1 MPAVRSVAEIKTQLW
16 QELAL
21 KAELITD
28 GVAIT
33 QEALD
38 LIQPGVIAQEQVHSL
53 FEMDFDTH
61 DFELP
66 SGYDLPNGLSVGFR
80 WNKRSGNVITADGN
94 RAILLRDGH
103 EHGEVKFHPRP
114 GWYSEK
120 TSDGQDMS
128 TVGVLYRQPR
138 TVRRLQQRVLLQG
151 EGRGLP
157 VLQHQL
163 DQGHLRREARNL
175 LEDRRANRRS
185 RRRRL

>member
-21 KAELITD
+21 KAELINE

-33 QEALD
+33 QQALD

-80 WNKRSGNVITADGN
+80 WNKRSGNVITADGDAKPLIN
-94 RAILLRDGH
+94 
-103 EHGEVKFHPRP
+103 P
-114 GWYSEK
+114 
-120 TSDGQDMS
+120 
-128 TVGVLYRQPR
+128 
-138 TVRRLQQRVLLQG
+138 
-151 EGRGLP
+151 GLP
-157 VLQHQL
+157 LAPAEQSPGGTTAVTASTFGQPPIQPLPEP
-163 DQGHLRREARNL
+163 DI
-175 LEDRRANRRS
+175 
-185 RRRRL
+185 